1 MASAALT
8 CTGRGG
14 NTPVIQ
20 AHTPFCCNK
29 NKGQA
34 ATKCRYHPT
43 TASSEINHKNKAL
56 GASSQ
61 LRVSQCFCDK
71 LWATSAMLT
80 ARGSIF
86 LCRTGWR
93 ELLTHSGRASNTPD
107 CLNLTIKKEHTDI
120 SRTWALEGEAAPL
133 EGVRS
138 CSLWLQTS
146 CKLRCFYKKW
156 NDSCCVQL
164 CPHMSSADGQGLCT
178 GLNLLPNS
186 NRFPWWMCILPSP
199 LAR

>member
-34 ATKCRYHPT
+34 ATKCRYHPA

-61 LRVSQCFCDK
+61 LRVSRCFCDK
-71 LWATSAMLT
+71 LWATSAMLNCKGFQLPLQD
-80 ARGSIF
+80 R
-86 LCRTGWR
+86 
-93 ELLTHSGRASNTPD
+93 
-107 CLNLTIKKEHTDI
+107 
-120 SRTWALEGEAAPL
+120 LEGTSYTQWESL
-133 EGVRS
+133 KYTRLFESDHQKRTYRYFQDMGFGGRS
-138 CSLWLQTS
+138 CSFGGSEKLLPSAANILQTQ
-146 CKLRCFYKKW
+146 
-156 NDSCCVQL
+156 V
-164 CPHMSSADGQGLCT
+164 
-178 GLNLLPNS
+178 LL
-186 NRFPWWMCILPSP
+186 
-199 LAR
+199 

>member
-14 NTPVIQ
+14 NTPMIQ

-43 TASSEINHKNKAL
+43 TACSEINHKNKAL

-120 SRTWALEGEAAPL
+120 SRTWALEWEAAPF
-133 EGVRS
+133 G
-138 CSLWLQTS
+138 
-146 CKLRCFYKKW
+146 CKHPANSGAFIKNEMTVVVCNY
-156 NDSCCVQL
+156 VHT
-164 CPHMSSADGQGLCT
+164 CPQQMAKASALV
-178 GLNLLPNS
+178 
-186 NRFPWWMCILPSP
+186 
-199 LAR
+199 